1 VTLVVQKFGGTSVG
15 DPERI
20 RNVARRVVATA
31 ENGADVCVAVSAM
44 GRSTDELIALAEQ
57 VSPRPHP
64 RELDMLLTAGER
76 ISIALLSMAINDLGR
91 EAVSFTGS
99 QAGIVTDTSHGKA
112 KILEMRTDRVREAL
126 DAGKIA
132 IVAGYQGVS
141 STTLDITT
149 LGRGGTDTT
158 AVALAAALGA
168 DACEIYTDVDGVFT
182 ADPRIVPEA
191 RKLVALSYEEMLD
204 LAACGARVLVLR
216 SVEYAR
222 NHGVRLHV
230 RSSFHEGEGTWVVR
244 EDELLEQA
252 IISGIA
258 HDTTEAEVTIQ
269 GVPDQPG
276 IAARVFRPLADAGIN
291 VDMIVQNV
299 SEAGRTDISF
309 TLPKDDLAH
318 AEPLLQGL
326 AAEVG
331 ATGFSVDP
339 AIGKVSL
346 VGAGMKSHPGVAA
359 DMFDALA
366 EAGINIGIISTSSIR
381 ISCIVAEREVERAV
395 QVVHDRFRLSEDVL
409 LDGDAATA

>member
-1 VTLVVQKFGGTSVG
+1 MTLVVQKFGGTSVG

-20 RNVARRVVATA
+20 RNVARRVVSTA
-31 ENGADVCVAVSAM
+31 ESGAEVCVAVSAM
-44 GRSTDELIALAEQ
+44 GRTTDELLALAGQ
-57 VSPRPHP
+57 VSERPQP

-99 QAGIVTDTSHGKA
+99 QAGIVTDSTHGKA
-112 KILEMRTDRVREAL
+112 KIIEMRTDRVREAL
-126 DAGKIA
+126 DQGKIA

-141 STTLDITT
+141 TTTADITT

-168 DACEIYTDVDGVFT
+168 DACEIYTDVRGVFT

-191 RKLVALSYEEMLD
+191 RMRRQVSYEEMLE
-204 LAACGARVLVLR
+204 LAASGARVLVLR

-222 NHGVRLHV
+222 NHGVAIHV
-230 RSSFHEGEGTWVVR
+230 RSSFTEEEGTWVIKE
-244 EDELLEQA
+244 EDVLEQA

-258 HDTTEAEVTIQ
+258 HDTSDAEVTIQ

-276 IAARVFRPLADAGIN
+276 IAARLFRALADAEVN

-299 SEAGRTDISF
+299 AEGGRTDISF

-318 AEPLLQGL
+318 AEPIL
-326 AAEVG
+326 AEVAQELG
-331 ATGFSVDP
+331 TGYAVDRE
-339 AIGKVSL
+339 IGKVSL
-346 VGAGMKSHPGVAA
+346 VGAGMRSHPGVAA
-359 DMFDALA
+359 DMFGALA
-366 EAGINIGIISTSSIR
+366 DAGINIGIISTSSIR
-381 ISCIVAEREVERAV
+381 ISCVVRESEVERAV
-395 QVVHDRFRLSEDVL
+395 QVVHDRFRLSEDVI
-409 LDGDAATA
+409 LDGDAAAG